1 MKTELGGAAGN
12 GLDLSLGAGAAGFD
26 FVSGVGSMYTW
37 SSEGATGSG
46 QLVSWVVTV
55 VSKSMMGSWV
65 PSAVS
70 CSLLFSVNKAVFCSS
85 FFQGQ
90 KLTGASCSA
99 SGAFTNSTSN
109 SS

>member
-1 MKTELGGAAGN
+1 MKTESGGAAGN
-12 GLDLSLGAGAAGFD
+12 GLDLALGAGAAGFD

-46 QLVSWVVTV
+46 HLVSWAVAV

-65 PSAVS
+65 PS
-70 CSLLFSVNKAVFCSS
+70 CPLLFSVNKAVFYSS
-85 FFQGQ
+85 FVQGQ
-90 KLTGASCSA
+90 KLTGASCRS